1 MASLTIRRLDDE
13 LKQRLRLRAARNG
26 RSMEDEAR
34 IVLGEA
40 ALGGDGETGLRGV
53 GGRGLAARAP
63 VKAEQPLGPAR
74 IDQASCSN
82 NTPLTILLIIGGG
95 IAAYKSLDLIRR

>member
-1 MASLTIRRLDDE
+1 MASLTIRRLDDD

-40 ALGGDGETGLRGV
+40 THGEDGESRFGLGD
-53 GGRGLAARAP
+53 ATPAH
-63 VKAEQPLGPAR
+63 PAR
-74 IDQASCSN
+74 PCQTGAAG
-82 NTPLTILLIIGGG
+82 THGG
-95 IAAYKSLDLIRR
+95 S